1 MKKNEINNRNKK
13 IMFYNFLFTVIIGIV
28 IAVLSFTNIFEK
40 LDYRI
45 FDSLLKNRPEP
56 AMSEKIVTIGID
68 DASIEAMG
76 EWPWSRDIIAD
87 TLIRL
92 KEVEAETAIFDIEYI
107 SPSKHGVAP
116 SASEILSEKLVETE
130 TSVNNALMDLAEA
143 PLSGIP
149 IGELSNYAADA
160 INQIVYPAFSYI
172 HESLN
177 SDLLRDNDEYFG
189 EALQFFGNS
198 FLTVNNMNLG
208 YTPDIENNHYIE
220 TRFLFHNVKDN
231 REYISANNKYTEIE
245 TYDGVGRGF
254 TPALSTLINRSNG
267 VGFTNSLIDNDG
279 IRRRIELLYKYNNNY
294 LGQLVFSPYIQY
306 VNPDE
311 IIRGKNYLVLNN
323 ANVNGLKKDI
333 KIPLDKNGRMIINW
347 IHSPLFES
355 FKYQSII
362 SIIDLDNIESNI
374 EIVINNL
381 RNYEITDKN
390 FNYLSFIPE
399 IQDLITD
406 YNNIKVMKNK
416 LLSQCKGYDIKGNV
430 LEGISDEEYK
440 VYFSLRNS
448 FFANLGL
455 FLNRNHLVEIGQRID
470 EMKEE
475 SMDVG
480 SFYDDIKEEFD
491 LLTNEYNVYEDNL
504 LNIRN
509 ICKNSF
515 CIIGNVA
522 TSTTDIGA
530 TPFQKQFQNV
540 GIHANILNTLLSEDF
555 IYSYKWYWS
564 LMICFIVSAV
574 TLLLI
579 GTKSDKIQNIVGGII
594 RVVVLLIFFV
604 IFRIFKIYFP
614 VVGSVIFF
622 SIIDYLAGVIYR
634 FILSTKEKNLITK
647 GFELYQSKEL
657 LQQIIDNPEGL
668 GKEGI
673 NREITALFSDIK
685 GFSTFSESINKDY
698 IHNHPIYQKD
708 TSLTAPSLLV
718 NILNDYLGAMSEKII
733 DNKGYIDKYIGD
745 SIVSMFNKPIENDDH
760 AYSACRSAIM
770 MKKAEKE
777 FNEKNLSENRIPS
790 ALYTRIGI
798 NTGEVLVCDLGPEHK
813 KNFTMMGDNVNLASR
828 LEGVNKA
835 YGTWII
841 CSESTYNGVVDFN
854 NGIHKDEILFRR
866 LDRVRVVGRS
876 TPVQLYNIVGFRNE
890 FNSEK
895 LEQIEIFH
903 NALDLYLNRDFIKAG
918 KLFIQANSIC
928 GGDPPSV
935 IYAQLCKNNVE
946 NGVEDNWDGIRN
958 MTSK

>member
-1 MKKNEINNRNKK
+1 MNKK
-13 IMFYNFLFTVIIGIV
+13 KVNKKSKRIIATNLLFTIITALI

-40 LDYRI
+40 LDFRI

-56 AMSEKIVTIGID
+56 VMSDKIVTIGID
-68 DASIEAMG
+68 DPSIEAMG

-92 KEVEAETAIFDIEYI
+92 KEVGAQTAIFDIEYI

-116 SASEILSEKLVETE
+116 SASEVLSEKLTETE
-130 TSVNNALMDLAEA
+130 NSVNNVLMDLAEA

-149 IGELSNYAADA
+149 VEELPSYANEA
-160 INQIVYPAFSYI
+160 INQIVFPAFTVI
-172 HESLN
+172 HDSLN

-198 FLTVNNMNLG
+198 FLTVNNMDLG
-208 YTPDIENNHYIE
+208 YTDDIENNNYIE
-220 TRFLFHNVKDN
+220 NRLLFHNVKDDG
-231 REYISANNKYTEIE
+231 EYVSVNNKYTEIE
-245 TYDGVGRGF
+245 TYEGVGRGF
-254 TPALSTLINRSNG
+254 TPALKTLIQRSNG

-279 IRRRIELLYKYNNNY
+279 IRRRIELLYKYHNSY
-294 LGQLVFSPYIQY
+294 LGQLVFSPYIQS
-306 VNPDE
+306 VNPTS
-311 IIRGKNYLVLNN
+311 IIRNKKSIELKNAHVGNIT
-323 ANVNGLKKDI
+323 KDI
-333 KIPLDKNGRMIINW
+333 KIPLDKNGRLLINW
-347 IHSPLFES
+347 IHDPLFES

-362 SIIDLDNIESNI
+362 SIIDLDNIEANI

-381 RNYEITDKN
+381 LNYEITDKN

-399 IQDLITD
+399 TENLILT
-406 YNNIKVMKNK
+406 YNKIKSTKNQ
-416 LLSQCKGYDIKGNV
+416 LLSQCKGY
-430 LEGISDEEYK
+430 GIDGKIIDGITDDEYND
-440 VYFSLRNS
+440 YFALRNS
-448 FFANLGL
+448 FYNELGA
-455 FLNRNHLVEIGQRID
+455 FIQKNHLVEIENRIN
-470 EMKEE
+470 EMNAD
-475 SMDVG
+475 SMEVG
-480 SFYDDIKEEFD
+480 TFMEDISAEFS
-491 LLTNEYNVYEDNL
+491 LLENEYNVYQENL
-504 LNIRN
+504 SSIKDV
-509 ICKNSF
+509 CKDSY

-555 IYSYKWYWS
+555 IYSYDWYWS
-564 LMICFIVSAV
+564 LLICLAVSIVC
-574 TLLLI
+574 LFLI
-579 GTKSDKIQNIVGGII
+579 GNATDKVQNIVGGIVRI
-594 RVVVLLIFFV
+594 FVMCVFVLC
-604 IFRIFKIYFP
+604 FRFFKIYFP

-622 SIIDYLAGVIYR
+622 FIVDYLVGVIYR
-634 FILSTKEKNLITK
+634 FLLSYKEKNLITK

-668 GKEGI
+668 GKEGV

-698 IHNHPIYQKD
+698 IKNHPIYKND
-708 TSLTAPSLLV
+708 SSLTAPSLLV
-718 NILNDYLGAMSEKII
+718 NILNDYLGSMSEKII

-760 AYSACRSAIM
+760 AYSACLSAIM
-770 MKKAEKE
+770 MKKAEDE
-777 FNEKNLSENRIPS
+777 FNEKNLKENKIPS

-841 CSESTYNGVVDFN
+841 CSESTYDKVMNYK
-854 NGIHKDEILFRR
+854 NGIHQDEFLFRR
-866 LDRVRVVGRS
+866 LDKVRVVGRS
-876 TPVQLYNIVGFRNE
+876 TPVQLFNIVGFKNE
-890 FNSEK
+890 MSPEK
-895 LEQIEIFH
+895 IEQIDIFH
-903 NALDLYLNRDFIKAG
+903 TALDLYLSKDFVKAG
-918 KLFIQANSIC
+918 KLFIQANTLC
-928 GGDPPSV
+928 GGDPTSV
-935 IYAQLCKNNVE
+935 IYAQICKTNVE
-946 NGVEDNWDGIRN
+946 NGVDEKWDGIRN